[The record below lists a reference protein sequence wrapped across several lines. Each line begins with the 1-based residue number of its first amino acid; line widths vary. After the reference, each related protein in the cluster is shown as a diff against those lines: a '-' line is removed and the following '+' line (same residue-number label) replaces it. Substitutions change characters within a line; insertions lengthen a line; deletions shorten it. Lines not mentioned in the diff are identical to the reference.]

1 MKQLP
6 FARSFR
12 RTTFGALVFF
22 FAVGLTLGV
31 GAVDAKSAK
40 DAAAFYK
47 GKVLTFI
54 VPYTPGGGYD
64 VYSRILAPSLEKYT
78 GARVIVRN
86 MPGAGGMLG
95 VNETYNAPP
104 NGLTIGIQNCVG
116 SITSQLTGVKGVR
129 YDLTK
134 FSWIGRMA
142 VNLRV
147 LVMRKDSDITS
158 VQKLM
163 DAKRTVKI
171 GATGLGGST
180 YVDAVITKRVLNLP
194 TDVIHGYDSSSKVDL
209 GMLRGEIEGQWGSY
223 SSRLKMIKAGE
234 QFVILQS
241 GDKGKRDPR
250 LPDIPTFFE
259 VAPSEKGKRI
269 LSTLAGMHET
279 ARPVA
284 GPPGIPQERL
294 EYLRAAFHEAMHDP
308 DFLAKATKARRPLN
322 YLPGE
327 EMLKLVKSVLEIPEE
342 DIKQIFIQAI
352 KGSI

>member
-1 MKQLP
+1 LNSIYWSPGFPKKLVISLIQREKEGIGMKELL
-6 FARSFR
+6 FVGRFKR
-12 RTTFGALVFF
+12 IVYGGLVFF
-22 FAVGLTLGV
+22 FAAGVTLGV
-31 GAVDAKSAK
+31 KTAEAQSKK
-40 DAAAFYK
+40 PAAFYK

-64 VYSRILAPSLEKYT
+64 VYSRILAPYLEKHT

-116 SITSQLTGVKGVR
+116 SITNQLTGVKGVR

-147 LVMRKDSDITS
+147 LVMRKGSDITS
-158 VQKLM
+158 IQKLM
-163 DAKRTVKI
+163 NAKRTVKI

-180 YVDAVITKRVLNLP
+180 YVDAVITKKVLNLP
-194 TDVIHGYDSSSKVDL
+194 IDIVHGYDSSSEVDL

-223 SSRLKMIKAGE
+223 SSRLKMMKAGE
-234 QFVILQS
+234 QFAILQS
-241 GDKGKRDPR
+241 GAAGKRDSR
-250 LPDIPTFFE
+250 TPDIPTFFE
-259 VAPSEKGKRI
+259 VASSEKGKRI

-279 ARPVA
+279 ARPIA
-284 GPPGIPQERL
+284 CNRPSIKPCMIRAF
-294 EYLRAAFHEAMHDP
+294 LR
-308 DFLAKATKARRPLN
+308 RR
-322 YLPGE
+322 
-327 EMLKLVKSVLEIPEE
+327 KR
-342 DIKQIFIQAI
+342 Q
-352 KGSI
+352 KGL